1 MGVINNV
8 IATQTSDFKAAG
20 HHIYMLGGTWREMAG
35 SEACSELGLTGGR
48 VPNVDAATALPRY
61 RAVHGLIGQRAL
73 SACHDCSDGGLAV
86 ALAEMCIGGRL
97 GASIDLDAVPAMED
111 MTLTELLYSESASRL
126 IVSVRPDLAMILDM
140 LGSWQ
145 ICRRIGTVTDDNTLT
160 MTRGGVTVLQE
171 SVDDLTTAFKRTL
184 DW

>member
-1 MGVINNV
+1 MSESVVDMLKVI
-8 IATQTSDFKAAG
+8 K
-20 HHIYMLGGTWREMAG
+20 
-35 SEACSELGLTGGR
+35 
-48 VPNVDAATALPRY
+48 VD
-61 RAVHGLIGQRAL
+61 VEQRAL

-97 GASIDLDAVPAMED
+97 GANIDLDAVPAMED